1 MTTMLSGAAV
11 MDGAVLVIAANESV
25 PQPQTREHLVALEI
39 IGVKNVVIAQN
50 KIDVVP
56 REQVL
61 KNYEQIKEFVEGTIA
76 ENSPVIPTSAQHGV
90 NLDILMEAFEK
101 FLPTPDRDLKKPPRM
116 FVVRSFDVNKPGLP
130 VEKIVGGV
138 LGGTVLQ
145 GEFEV
150 GDEIEMSPGIRVKD
164 EYEGLFTEIVSL
176 QAGGKF
182 VEKVKCGG
190 LVGVGTKL
198 DPSLTKADGLVG
210 NVVGRPGTLPLPLNS
225 ITIEATLF
233 DRAIGT
239 RELVKVEKI
248 AVKESLVLNLG
259 TTVTAGVVTS
269 VKDDLVSVS
278 LRRPVCA
285 EEGMQVAISRRISGR
300 WRLIGYGKVRL

>member
-25 PQPQTREHLVALEI
+25 PQPQTREHLVALQV

-50 KIDVVP
+50 KIDVVS
-56 REQVL
+56 REQVVE
-61 KNYEQIKEFVEGTIA
+61 NYKQIKEFVKGTIA
-76 ENSPVIPTSAQHGV
+76 ESSPIIPTSAQHGV
-90 NLDILMEAFEK
+90 NLDILIEAFEK
-101 FLPTPDRDLKKPPRM
+101 FLPTPSRDLDKPPRM

-130 VEKIVGGV
+130 VEKIVGGI

-145 GEFEV
+145 GEFKV
-150 GDEIEMSPGIRVKD
+150 GDEVEISPGIRVKNR
-164 EYEGLFTEIVSL
+164 YESLFTDIVSL
-176 QAGGKF
+176 QAGGRF
-182 VEKVKCGG
+182 VERVKCGG

-210 NVVGRPGTLPLPLNS
+210 NVVGKPGTLPSPLNS
-225 ITIEATLF
+225 LIIEVTLF

-239 RELVKVEKI
+239 KELVRVEKI
-248 AVKESLVLNLG
+248 AAKESLVLNLG
-259 TTVTAGVVTS
+259 TAVTAGVVTS
-269 VKDDLVSVS
+269 VKDDLVEVA

-285 EEGMQVAISRRISGR
+285 EEETQVAISRRIGGR
-300 WRLIGYGKVRL
+300 WRLIGYGKVRR